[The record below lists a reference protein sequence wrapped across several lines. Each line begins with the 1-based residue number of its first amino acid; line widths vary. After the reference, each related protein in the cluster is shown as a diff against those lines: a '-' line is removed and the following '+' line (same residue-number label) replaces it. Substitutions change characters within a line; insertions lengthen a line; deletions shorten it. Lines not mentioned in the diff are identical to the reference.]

1 MDLNKELLEGLPMY
15 IGGKASINLYNAGG
29 GLYDERLL
37 DESVPMPIED
47 TGVMPIGAF
56 KALIGDLHRKYYGR
70 WERCPENMLST
81 KIFFNG
87 RMLQIRYEK
96 ATGKITAFYMD
107 EYVPKKEDKSS
118 YLRAVIKTNEKEF
131 LDYIEALKAEG
142 FDIIFGNVIENNL
155 FYELKNAVR
164 LIYAYF
170 TKGD

>member
-87 RMLQIRYEK
+87 RMLQIRY
-96 ATGKITAFYMD
+96 
-107 EYVPKKEDKSS
+107 
-118 YLRAVIKTNEKEF
+118 
-131 LDYIEALKAEG
+131 
-142 FDIIFGNVIENNL
+142 
-155 FYELKNAVR
+155 
-164 LIYAYF
+164 
-170 TKGD
+170 